1 MARVTPPP
9 ASEFREALISGGTFQ
24 TVLTLL
30 LGAALGGVFFY
41 VGIIKHFRP
50 YEFAEGI
57 LAYRLLPARLVGLA
71 AATIPWLELTPGFLL
86 ALGYLLE
93 GLGRLALVL
102 GWDWGAALLGGIKRR
117 SCLLLLILLSAGF
130 LIILGI
136 TLARGLKIDC
146 GCGLFVQREVGPAA
160 ILEDVFFL
168 ALAVGLYWRD
178 LGVGGGG

>member
-1 MARVTPPP
+1 MARLTPPP
-9 ASEFREALISGGTFQ
+9 APELREALISWETLQ
-24 TVLTLL
+24 TVLALL
-30 LGAALGGVFFY
+30 LGAALGAVFFY
-41 VGIIKHFRP
+41 AGMLKHFRP
-50 YEFAEGI
+50 YEFAEAI
-57 LAYRLLPARLVGLA
+57 LAYRLLPGSLAGLA

-102 GWDWGAALLGGIKRR
+102 GVSRGAALVGGIKRR

-146 GCGLFVQREVGPAA
+146 GCGLFIQREVGPAA

-168 ALAVGLYWRD
+168 ALAGGLYWRE
-178 LGVGGGG
+178 LAGRQAG